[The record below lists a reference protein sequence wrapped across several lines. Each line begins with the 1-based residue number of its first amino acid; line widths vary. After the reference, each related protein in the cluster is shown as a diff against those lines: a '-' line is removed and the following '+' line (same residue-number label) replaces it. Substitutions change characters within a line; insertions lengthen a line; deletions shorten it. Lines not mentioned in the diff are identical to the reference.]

1 MNHDTKKILD
11 GTLRVF
17 NEKGIK
23 FTMDDIAHELS
34 MSKKT
39 IYQHFHDKEDMVL
52 KLVDYLFDG
61 IKEEERKVVEDTSLS
76 TVDIRRI
83 LGVMPQSY
91 TTLDF
96 EKLYLL
102 RNKYP
107 KVYKKVEDRLE
118 TGWEQTILL
127 LEQGKKEGCVRDISI
142 PILKMML
149 EASLEQF
156 FQRDVLVRNGI
167 SYQEGL
173 QHVVDILVDG
183 IVRK

>member
-1 MNHDTKKILD
+1 
-11 GTLRVF
+11 
-17 NEKGIK
+17 
-23 FTMDDIAHELS
+23 
-34 MSKKT
+34 
-39 IYQHFHDKEDMVL
+39 
-52 KLVDYLFDG
+52 
-61 IKEEERKVVEDTSLS
+61 
-76 TVDIRRI
+76 
-83 LGVMPQSY
+83 MPQSY

-173 QHVVDILVDG
+173 RHVVDILVDG